1 MKFDRIQKSFKPTL
15 EKLPDMTTANTLP
28 KSLRAALNEFGPSST
43 AMRKKD
49 MGIWRSYTWEQ
60 SYQQVR
66 LLCLG
71 LIDLGLQRGDKVCI
85 IGDNDPQYFWA
96 QLAVQAAGGVA
107 VGIFTDSAPNE
118 IEYIIQHSD
127 AALAFAKDQEQC
139 DKLLEIRPRI
149 PAVKKVIYW
158 DEKGLWGYGEGWLAS
173 FEDIQ
178 AMGERRGEEEP
189 DLFQQS
195 VDAGSGD
202 DLAIFCYTS
211 GTTGQPKGAM
221 ITHANL
227 IAGCDLTTVVDQRT
241 KTDEYLSFL
250 PPAWITENIL
260 GLTMHLRTGMRVNF
274 PEAPETVQ
282 PNLREITPHVQL
294 FSARLWESLV
304 AMVQVKMTET
314 TLINRLLYRI
324 FMPVGYK
331 VAAMR
336 YEEHQPIG
344 PLWRALYAIGD
355 MLLFRPLRDKL
366 GMTRIRSAYSSGA
379 AQSPDV
385 IRFFRAIG
393 VNIKQLYGST
403 EGQTHTLHVGDD
415 VRFETVGVPLP
426 GMQLRIAD
434 NGEILVAGPSVF
446 KGYYKNKEATENAFH
461 VDQTGER
468 WFRTGD
474 AGILTDQN
482 HLIYMDRL
490 SEMIALAGGQ
500 QYSPQFIEGQLKFSP
515 YIRDVM
521 TIGGA
526 DKPFVTALIIIDY
539 DNVGRWAERHGL
551 MYTTF
556 VDLCQKP
563 EVYALIRKDVERV
576 NGNLP
581 EPARL
586 QRFVLLHKEFD
597 PDEAEL
603 TRTRKLRRR
612 TLMEHYQDIVDAMYA
627 DQRSVHVQASVRYRD
642 GREGMIETTV
652 HIETL
657 QEEADNA

>member
-1 MKFDRIQKSFKPTL
+1 MSAAD
-15 EKLPDMTTANTLP
+15 TLP
-28 KSLRAALNEFGPSST
+28 KSLHAALEKFGPSRT

-49 MGIWRSYTWEQ
+49 MGIWRSFTWEQ
-60 SYQQVR
+60 SFAQVR
-66 LLCLG
+66 LLSLG
-71 LIDLGLQRGDKVCI
+71 LIDLGMGRGDKVCI

-96 QLAVQAAGGVA
+96 QLAIQAAGGVA
-107 VGIFTDSAPNE
+107 VGIFTDSAPDE
-118 IEYIIQHSD
+118 IEYIILHSD
-127 AALAFAKDQEQC
+127 ASVVFAKDQEQC
-139 DKLLEIRPRI
+139 DKLLEIRERI
-149 PAVKKVIYW
+149 PEVKKVIYW
-158 DEKGLWGYGEGWLAS
+158 DEKGLWGYDKQWLAS
-173 FEDIQ
+173 FEAIQ
-178 AMGERRGEEEP
+178 AQGKRLAEEKP
-189 DLFQQS
+189 DLYQQS
-195 VDAGSGD
+195 VEAGNGD

-211 GTTGQPKGAM
+211 GTTGKPKGAM

-227 IAGCDLTTVVDQRT
+227 IGGCDLTTVVDPRT
-241 KTDEYLSFL
+241 EMDEYLSFL

-260 GLTMHLRTGMRVNF
+260 GLTMHLRSGMRVNF

-282 PNLREITPHVQL
+282 QNLREITPHVQL

-314 TLINRLLYRI
+314 TFINRLLYRI

-331 VAAMR
+331 VAALR
-336 YEEHQPIG
+336 YELHQPIS
-344 PLWRALYAIGD
+344 PLWRILYALGD
-355 MLLFRPLRDKL
+355 VLLFRPLRDKL

-415 VRFETVGVPLP
+415 VRFETVGIPLP
-426 GMQLRIAD
+426 GMNIKIAE

-446 KGYYKNKEATENAFH
+446 KGYYKDAEATEKAFA
-461 VDQTGER
+461 VDDDGSR

-474 AGILTDQN
+474 AGILTDEN
-482 HLIYMDRL
+482 HLIYLDRL
-490 SEMIALAGGQ
+490 SEMIALAGGER
-500 QYSPQFIEGQLKFSP
+500 YSPQFIEGQLKFSP

-526 DKPFVTALIIIDY
+526 DKPYVTALINIDY

-551 MYTTF
+551 VYTTF
-556 VDLCQKP
+556 VDLSQKP
-563 EVYALIRKDVERV
+563 EVYELIRKDVERV

-586 QRFVLLHKEFD
+586 HRFVLMHKEFD

-612 TLMEHYQDIVDAMYA
+612 TLMEHYQDIVDAMYSA
-627 DQRSVHVQASVRYRD
+627 QRQVHVQASVQYRD
-642 GREGMIETTV
+642 GREGMIATTV
-652 HIETL
+652 RIETL
-657 QEEADNA
+657 QEEARKT